1 MVTGM
6 WFGPTDVVKRALREI
21 GADKDEQ
28 GAYILTG
35 TELPVHGL
43 GGEEIMLAP
52 DTKCFVNGKP
62 VDLLPYLTH
71 GTCVTVIM

>member
-6 WFGPTDVVKRALREI
+6 WFGPVDSVERALREI
-21 GADKDEQ
+21 GADKDAKGQ
-28 GAYILTG
+28 YILTG
-35 TELPVHGL
+35 TELPVRGL

-62 VDLLPYLTH
+62 VDLLPYLTR

>member
-1 MVTGM
+1 MVTGA
-6 WFGPTDVVKRALREI
+6 WFGPTDVVERALREI
-21 GADKDEQ
+21 GADKDER

-35 TELPVHGL
+35 TELPVRGL
-43 GGEEIMLAP
+43 GGAEIMLAP

-62 VDLLPYLTH
+62 VNLLPYLNR